1 MRRVWRRAR
10 QMPQA
15 EHIAKKNAQGVL
27 HQHGNNKSIHVVTQ
41 SICKAFLIGIAGKQL
56 LKVFQPDKLAPD
68 QLVPAEKAVKQRH
81 EQGQQNKNKNDGSAG
96 QNEEGDPGG
105 LLPSF
110 GPWSWRYLLAAGIVI
125 EKVNGR
131 SRMDGSSR
139 CVAKSYF
146 WKGS

>member
-1 MRRVWRRAR
+1 
-10 QMPQA
+10 MPGDAAA

-27 HQHGNNKSIHVVTQ
+27 HQHGDNKPFHVVTQ
-41 SICKAFLIGIAGKQL
+41 SICKAFLIGIAAKQL

-68 QLVPAEKAVKQRH
+68 ELVPAEKTVEQRH
-81 EQGQQNKNKNDGSAG
+81 EQGQQNENKNDGSAG

-105 LLPSF
+105 LLPVS
-110 GPWSWRYLLAAGIVI
+110 GLGHGDTSWRRVLVI

-131 SRMDGSSR
+131 SRTDGFSR
-139 CVAKSYF
+139 CMAKSYF